1 MMAGD
6 RDHESQRKFLCE
18 CLDMCTSGNRPCSSE
33 TAQVFVQML
42 GYVHVGQPTVI
53 MRVSARVFRANAW
66 TCPRRATDRDLQSV
80 FPREKVNAWICPRQA
95 TDRDLESVSAMIR
108 ANAWICAPPTTG
120 HDPANAIFYL
130 KTVTPVTPVTS
141 VISCG
146 QEFFRI
152 IIKL

>member
-1 MMAGD
+1 
-6 RDHESQRKFLCE
+6 
-18 CLDMCTSGNRPCSSE
+18 
-33 TAQVFVQML
+33 ML
-42 GYVHVGQPTVI
+42 GYMHVGQPTVLF
-53 MRVSARVFRANAW
+53 RDSASF
-66 TCPRRATDRDLQSV
+66 S
-80 FPREKVNAWICPRQA
+80 VNAWICPRQA

-130 KTVTPVTPVTS
+130 KTVTPVTS